1 VLDGGGV
8 HVRGRDGGGVA
19 DGLGR
24 VVVGEGGGVVGAV
37 DLCCVSLCVCERERG
52 G

>member
-37 DLCCVSLCVCERERG
+37 DLCFVSLSECV
-52 G
+52 

>member
-1 VLDGGGV
+1 LGGVGV
-8 HVRGRDGGGVA
+8 HVRSGDGGAVA

-24 VVVGEGGGVVGAV
+24 VDVWSAGRVVGAV
-37 DLCCVSLCVCERERG
+37 DLWTG